1 MQQSSKAKMQWPRRR
16 PHGNE
21 HNEWRSRRSRPDV
34 TLARIEYAAE
44 LAVDAFMKKHNER
57 NIIAR

>member
-1 MQQSSKAKMQWPRRR
+1 VALTAIA
-16 PHGNE
+16 
-21 HNEWRSRRSRPDV
+21 PDV